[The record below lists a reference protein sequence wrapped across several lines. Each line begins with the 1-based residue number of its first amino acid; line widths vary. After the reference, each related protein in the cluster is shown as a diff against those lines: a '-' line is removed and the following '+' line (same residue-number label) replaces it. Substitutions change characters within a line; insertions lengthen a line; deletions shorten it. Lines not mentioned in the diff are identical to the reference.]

1 MSKYNFSME
10 EIKHIILATVA
21 LAFAFSLILNSDV
34 VFGGNLFF
42 QGYKLSYFTDALI
55 AVGLAFT
62 LHELAHKFVAQK
74 KGLWAEFRAWPVGLL
89 LAGGLAVITKGGFVF
104 AAPGAT
110 MISNIRKSPFGF
122 SSRSID
128 LKDMGIIGIAGP
140 VVNIILTAA
149 FLPFAAMG
157 FQLAIVTAQV
167 NAWLAIFNMI
177 PISLLDGAKV
187 WQWSKAIW
195 VGFFAL
201 CIGMFA
207 ITLMV

>member
-21 LAFAFSLILNSDV
+21 LAFAFSLILNSSEI
-34 VFGGNLFF
+34 FGGVFI
-42 QGYKLSYFTDALI
+42 QSYKLSYFTDALI
-55 AVGLAFT
+55 AVGLAFV

-74 KGLWAEFRAWPVGLL
+74 KGLWAEFRAWPMGLFM
-89 LAGGLAVITKGGFVF
+89 AVGLAVITKGGFVF

-110 MISNIRKSPFGF
+110 MISGRHSVFGSPEKLNT
-122 SSRSID
+122 IN
-128 LKDMGIIGIAGP
+128 MGLIGIAGP
-140 VVNIILTAA
+140 VVNVILTAA

-157 FQLAIVTAQV
+157 ISLAITAAQV

-177 PISLLDGAKV
+177 PLSLLDGAKV
-187 WQWSKAIW
+187 WQWSRAIW